1 MKPARHLISLLL
13 VCSGVVLVQG
23 ISDATTTA
31 ESRTTAPTSASTATG
46 DRALAERLRDNAR
59 GSVSLS
65 KEPATQHVGFV
76 AAGRDGD
83 LMPGTNAKGVD
94 KARAFLDTYG
104 PLLGATD
111 PSQFSQVGRDS
122 DKYGTTVTYEQS
134 YRGLPVFAGM
144 LRAHLDRDGN
154 LTAVNGTAIPDI
166 NLSTTPALSSS
177 EAASMA
183 VRDVRVD
190 PPTDDKGRAGST
202 EGVKAASTK
211 LMVYRTGLTFGRDGD
226 NQLAYAVE
234 VTNGSNV
241 RDMLYLNA
249 GSGKLLNR
257 YSLVDDARERHVYER
272 SYDPNNPTATEVY
285 KEGDPVPGSLN
296 QDQQNIVR
304 ASGEAYHFFNN
315 SFGYDSYDN
324 AGAPMRTVNNDPR
337 INCPN
342 ANWNGRTTNYCNG
355 VTADDV
361 VAHEWGHAYTEYNSG
376 LIYQWQ
382 PGALN
387 ESYSDIWGETIDLI
401 NDRQDSDEG
410 NIDAKRAD
418 GACST
423 HYNPRP
429 VLVINSPAAIA
440 RTCQA
445 APASF
450 GPAVTQAGTS
460 GDVAL
465 AVDAADA
472 AGPSTTDGCSA
483 ITSNVSGKIALL
495 DRGTCGFAIK
505 VKNAQ
510 DAGAIAVV
518 VGQNNPFA
526 PTAMGGGDPLI
537 TIPSLM
543 ISQSNRNAI
552 STELAAAHTV
562 NVTLSTD
569 PATRE
574 DSYRWLIGEDAT
586 AFGSAIRDM
595 WTPTCL
601 NMPGKVSDAEYY
613 CATDDAGGVHRNSG
627 VNNHAYALLVD
638 GGTYN
643 GRTITGIGL
652 TKAAH
657 IFWRAQTEYQVPT
670 TDFTDQAAS
679 LASSCDDLMG
689 LEVDGLSVDGA
700 PENADSTRDTQP
712 ATISAGDCAQVA
724 AVSAAVEYT
733 QEPTQCNFQPL
744 LAKDAPAPCSATQKA
759 NTVWAEDFEGGL
771 GDWTVTSQARYAG
784 GETFPWVTTSD
795 LPEND
800 PRSGTAAY
808 AEDAQG
814 GQCDATPAD
823 HSGVTQMVSPVIEVP
838 GAKQKAPK
846 LTFQHYMAAET
857 GADGGNV
864 KVSINGGAFA
874 VVPASAYIF
883 NKPTTLLT
891 AAAGNTN
898 PLAGEA
904 GFTGTDGGEV
914 SGSWGESQIDL
925 TMIGVKAGDSIQV
938 RFDFGQDGCTGVDG
952 WYVDDVK
959 VLTCKANGHRG
970 DRTVLGVV
978 DLRPGQAHRRHGEPG
993 GRQHHADRHGH
1004 RDPGCSRPGIRCARS
1019 GRHGQAVPA
1028 GEAVG
1033 RRTHP
1038 VRRLLG

>member
-1 MKPARHLISLLL
+1 LLL
-13 VCSGVVLVQG
+13 VCSGLVLVQG

-31 ESRTTAPTSASTATG
+31 ESRTNAHTSAPTSASTGNG
-46 DRALAERLRDNAR
+46 DRALAERLRDNAE

-76 AAGRDGD
+76 AAGRNGD
-83 LMPGTNAKGVD
+83 LMPSSSARAVD
-94 KARAFLDTYG
+94 KSRAFLDTYG

-111 PSQFSQVGRDS
+111 PSQFSQVGRDT
-122 DKYGTTVTYEQS
+122 DQYGTTVTYKQS
-134 YRGLPVFAGM
+134 YGGLPVFGGM
-144 LRAHLDRDGN
+144 LRSHLDPDGN

-166 NLSTTPALSSS
+166 DLSTTPTLSSAKA
-177 EAASMA
+177 EAMA
-183 VRDVRVD
+183 VRDVRAD
-190 PPTDDKGRAGST
+190 PPSNEKGRPGST
-202 EGVKAASTK
+202 RGIKAASSK

-234 VTNGSNV
+234 VTNGANV

-257 YSLVDDARERHVYER
+257 YSLLDDARERHVYER

-285 KEGDPVPGSLN
+285 KEGDPIPGTLN
-296 QDQQNIVR
+296 QDQVNIVR

-324 AGAPMRTVNNDPR
+324 AGATMRTVNNDPR
-337 INCPN
+337 ILCPN

-361 VAHEWGHAYTEYNSG
+361 VAHEWGHAYTQYNSG

-387 ESYSDIWGETIDLI
+387 ESYSDIWGETVDLI
-401 NDRQDSDEG
+401 NDRMDDDEG
-410 NIDAKRAD
+410 DIDAKRAV

-429 VLVINSPAAIA
+429 VLVINSPASIE

-445 APASF
+445 APAAF
-450 GPAVTQAGTS
+450 GPAVTPAGTS
-460 GDVAL
+460 GNVVL
-465 AVDAADA
+465 AIDPVEATP
-472 AGPSTTDGCSA
+472 GSTSNDGCSPFTNA
-483 ITSNVSGKIALL
+483 AQVSGNIAML
-495 DRGTCGFAIK
+495 DRGVCGFAVK

-510 DAGAIAVV
+510 NAGAIAVV

-526 PTAMGGGDPLI
+526 PTAMGGADPTI

-543 ISQSNRNAI
+543 ISQANRTAI
-552 STELAAAHTV
+552 STELAANHPV

-586 AFGSAIRDM
+586 AFGAAIRDM

-601 NMPGKVSDAEYY
+601 NMPGKVGDAEYY

-643 GRTITGIGL
+643 GRTVTGIGL

-657 IFWRAQTEYQVPT
+657 IFWRAQTNYQTPT
-670 TDFTDQAAS
+670 TDFTDQAAA
-679 LASSCDDLMG
+679 LASSCDDLVG
-689 LEVDGLSVDGA
+689 EQVSGLSVNGA
-700 PENADSTRDTQP
+700 PENTPSTRDTQD
-712 ATISAGDCAQVA
+712 ATITADDCAQVA
-724 AVSAAVEYT
+724 GVSAAVEYT
-733 QEPTQCNFQPL
+733 KEPTQCNFQPL
-744 LAKDAPAPCSATQKA
+744 LAKNAPAPCSASQKA
-759 NTVWAEDFEGGL
+759 NTVWKENFEDGL
-771 GDWTVTSQARYAG
+771 AGWTVTSQARYAG
-784 GETFPWVTTSD
+784 GPTFPWKSSST
-795 LPEND
+795 LPGDRN
-800 PRSGTAAY
+800 GTAAF
-808 AEDAQG
+808 AEDALG
-814 GQCDATPAD
+814 GQCDQTPAD
-823 HSGVTQMVSPVIEVP
+823 HSGVTQMVSPSIVLP

-846 LTFQHYMAAET
+846 VTFQHYMAVET

-874 VVPASAYIF
+874 VVPASAYIY
-883 NKPTTLLT
+883 NKPTTILT

-904 GFTGTDGGEV
+904 GFTGTDGGKV
-914 SGSWGESQIDL
+914 VGSWGESQIDL
-925 TMIGVKAGDSIQV
+925 TMIGVKPGDSIQL

-952 WYVDDVK
+952 WYVDDVTL
-959 VLTCKANGHRG
+959 LTC
-970 DRTVLGVV
+970 
-978 DLRPGQAHRRHGEPG
+978 
-993 GRQHHADRHGH
+993 
-1004 RDPGCSRPGIRCARS
+1004 RS
-1019 GRHGQAVPA
+1019 K
-1028 GEAVG
+1028 GEAG
-1033 RRTHP
+1033 AAARP
-1038 VRRLLG
+1038 AAVRSSSR

>member
-1 MKPARHLISLLL
+1 MLL
-13 VCSGVVLVQG
+13 VCSGLVLAQG
-23 ISDATTTA
+23 VSDATTTA
-31 ESRTTAPTSASTATG
+31 PSRSAAPTKAASAASG
-46 DRALAERLRDNAR
+46 FDRSLAERLRDNAR

-65 KEPATQHVGFV
+65 KEAATQHVGFV
-76 AAGRDGD
+76 VAGRNGD
-83 LMPGTNAKGVD
+83 LMPGTNARAVD
-94 KARAFLDTYG
+94 KARSFLDTYG

-111 PSQFSQVGRDS
+111 PSQLAQVGRDT
-122 DKYGTTVTYEQS
+122 DTYGTTVTYRQS
-134 YRGLPVFAGM
+134 YRGLPVFGGM
-144 LRAHLDRDGN
+144 LRAHLDRDGS

-166 NLSTTPALSSS
+166 NLSTTPNLSSS
-177 EAASMA
+177 KAAAMA

-190 PPTDDKGRAGST
+190 PPTNEKGRPGST
-202 EGVKAASTK
+202 EGIRAASTQ

-257 YSLVDDARERHVYER
+257 YSLVDDAMERHVYER
-272 SYDPNNPTATEVY
+272 SYDPSNPTATEVY
-285 KEGDPVPGSLN
+285 KEGDPVPGTLN
-296 QDQQNIVR
+296 QDQENIVR
-304 ASGEAYHFFNN
+304 ASGEAYHFFQN

-337 INCPN
+337 ISCPN

-361 VAHEWGHAYTEYNSG
+361 VAHEWGHAYTQYNSG

-401 NDRQDSDEG
+401 NDRMDTDEG
-410 NIDAKRAD
+410 NIDAKRAV

-429 VLVINSPAAIA
+429 VLVINSPASIA

-450 GPAVTQAGTS
+450 GPAVTESGTS

-472 AGPSTTDGCSA
+472 AGPSTTDGCST
-483 ITSNVSGKIALL
+483 ITSNVNGKIALL
-495 DRGTCGFAIK
+495 DRGTCGFAVK

-510 DAGAIAVV
+510 NAGATAVV

-526 PTAMGGGDPLI
+526 PTAMGGGDPTI

-543 ISQSNRNAI
+543 ISQTNRNAI
-552 STELAAAHTV
+552 ASELSANHAV

-569 PATRE
+569 PATRQ

-643 GRTITGIGL
+643 DRTVNGIGL

-670 TDFTDQAAS
+670 TDFADQAAA
-679 LASSCDDLMG
+679 LASSCNDLTG
-689 LEVDGLSVDGA
+689 QQVPGLSVDGSPEQGA
-700 PENADSTRDTQP
+700 PSTRSTQS
-712 ATISAGDCAQVA
+712 ATITADDCAQVA

-733 QEPTQCNFQPL
+733 KEPTQCNFQPL
-744 LAKDAPAPCSATQKA
+744 LAKNAPAPCAAGEKA
-759 NTVWAEDFEGGL
+759 NLVWTENFEDGL
-771 GDWTVTSQARYAG
+771 AGWTVSSQARYAG
-784 GETFPWVTTSD
+784 GPTFPWAATTD
-795 LPEND
+795 LPKND
-800 PRSGTAAY
+800 PHPGTTAF
-808 AEDAQG
+808 AEDAEG
-814 GQCDATPAD
+814 GQCDATSAD
-823 HSGVTQMVSPVIEVP
+823 HSGVTRLQSPSIVLP
-838 GAKQKAPK
+838 GATQKAPRV
-846 LTFQHYMAAET
+846 TFQHYMAAET
-857 GADGGNV
+857 GADGGNL
-864 KVSINGGAFA
+864 KVSINGGAFT
-874 VVPASAYIF
+874 VVPASAYTF
-883 NKPTTLLT
+883 NKPTTILP
-891 AAAGNTN
+891 ASAGNTN

-904 GFTGTDGGEV
+904 GFTGTDGGQV
-914 SGSWGESQIDL
+914 TGSWGESQVDL
-925 TMIGVKAGDSIQV
+925 TMIGVKPGDSIQL

-959 VLTCKANGHRG
+959 VLTCRSKSA
-970 DRTVLGVV
+970 V
-978 DLRPGQAHRRHGEPG
+978 AAEPT
-993 GRQHHADRHGH
+993 ATA
-1004 RDPGCSRPGIRCARS
+1004 SRPARS
-1019 GRHGQAVPA
+1019 TSTR
-1028 GEAVG
+1028 
-1033 RRTHP
+1033 
-1038 VRRLLG
+1038 